1 MCFRKKIIKIVLLA
15 FLLHLS
21 VTTVYAQPKRGV
33 EILQVPGKNEF
44 CKINEASTTILP
56 SGRYVTPAGSLIRI
70 TNDPFG
76 MALSP
81 DGKKAVTLHN
91 GVFTIIDLASLQGIR
106 VPAYNNKLTSPLAHQ
121 PLNASPFA
129 DSITKRAI
137 TTALPQGSFLG
148 VAFAPNSKTVY
159 LSGGDNGAVIVYDIE
174 KLQRVDSITLN
185 GNINGTV
192 FDDSFTSDLLLN
204 QNNNELLI
212 LDRGNFRMVRYDLGT
227 KKISAS
233 IPVGRQPFGLALSA
247 DKKMALVANVG
258 MYSYPLIEG
267 MTKENADS
275 MMIPGHPYGDNT
287 KESINGTVIDGK
299 KIPGVGSPN
308 SPEAMSVFTIDL
320 ASDKV
325 IDKFKTG
332 FQVGQMIDEVKVVG
346 GASPNSIAVGKQ
358 YAYVTNATDDN
369 ISIIDYKHHTIK
381 GTIQITA
388 DKRIDHY
395 RGLLPFGIALS
406 KDEKTLF
413 VALLGFN
420 AVAVI
425 DVATKTTT
433 GLIPTG
439 WGPTRVQLS
448 NDEKEIYIITCRGLG
463 AGPNG
468 GAGFVAPPQGTYIGD
483 IQLGSFQKVNM
494 PTRSELDAYTKQTI
508 SNTFISTA
516 VKDDPENPLP
526 VLPGSHDSPIKYI
539 VYITK
544 ENRSYDE
551 VMGQMENATGDS
563 TLARFGVNC
572 EYTFPDTLHKKMKG
586 LKVTPNHRKAAKQ
599 FSFSDNFYC
608 DSDASIHGHHW
619 MVGVI
624 PNEWVE
630 ANSSVDKTAKIFS
643 KAPGRRFPGS
653 TGSIDPE
660 DYGQIGGM
668 WEALERKNI
677 NFYNFGEANE
687 TAHVREEWMDTATGA
702 AHAVMVPMQKALFT
716 RTSHNYAGFNT
727 NIPDQFRMNQFE
739 SEFTKRYI
747 KGKMAMPSLI
757 TMQVPN
763 DHTAG
768 ARPEDGYYS
777 SHSFVADNDL
787 AVGRILHF
795 LSRTKYWKNML
806 VIITEDDPQGG
817 VDHIDAHR
825 SILIM
830 AGPYVKKG
838 YVSHT
843 HANFGAILKTIYNI
857 LGVPYVN
864 QYDVTASLLQDFF
877 TSKPDFTP
885 YTLEM
890 NDPRIFD
897 VTKAMK
903 KYHRNI
909 DWRKVAAGPDM
920 DDEEEIKAEHY
931 QQKKKEKK

>member
-1 MCFRKKIIKIVLLA
+1 MQFITQKFVPSLIVMSLLSFSGKAQHKKVTV
-15 FLLHLS
+15 LS
-21 VTTVYAQPKRGV
+21 VPAASQ
-33 EILQVPGKNEF
+33 F
-44 CKINEASTTILP
+44 CKIAPNGISVLP
-56 SGRYVTPAGSLIRI
+56 SGRFVTPAGDVIRI
-70 TNDPFG
+70 TNKPFG
-76 MALSP
+76 MAISP

-91 GVFTIIDLASLQGIR
+91 GVFTIIDLATLQNTR
-106 VPAYNNKLTSPLAHQ
+106 VPGYNQKLVSPLTHE
-121 PLNASPFA
+121 PLNTPAFKT
-129 DSITKRAI
+129 DSVIQTI
-137 TTALPQGSFLG
+137 IPTALPQGSFLG
-148 VAFAPNSKTVY
+148 VAFAPDSKTVY

-174 KLQRVDSITLN
+174 KLQRIDSISLN
-185 GNINGTV
+185 GKVNGTD

-204 QNNNELLI
+204 ATNNELLI
-212 LDRGNFRMVRYDLGT
+212 LDRGNFRLVRYNIID
-227 KKISAS
+227 KKITAS
-233 IPVGRQPFGLALSA
+233 IPAGRQPFGLALSEN
-247 DKKMALVANVG
+247 KKTAFVANVG
-258 MYSYPLIEG
+258 VYSYPLIRG
-267 MTKENADS
+267 MTKQNYDS
-275 MMIPGHPYGDNT
+275 MMISHHPYGDNT
-287 KESINGTVIDGK
+287 KESINGTEVEGK
-299 KIPGVGSPN
+299 KIPGVGSPH

-320 ASDKV
+320 TTNKIV
-325 IDKFKTG
+325 DKFKTG
-332 FQVGQMIDEVKVVG
+332 FQIGEMIEEAEVVG
-346 GASPNSIAVGKQ
+346 GASPNSIAVGKEF
-358 YAYVTNATDDN
+358 AYVTNATNDN
-369 ISIIDYKHHTIK
+369 ISIIDYKKHKILGH
-381 GTIQITA
+381 IQISV
-388 DKRIDHY
+388 DKRIDKF
-395 RGLLPFGIALS
+395 RGLLPFGIRLS

-420 AVAVI
+420 SVAVV
-425 DVATKTTT
+425 DVATKTTK

-448 NDEKEIYIITCRGLG
+448 ANEKELYIITCRGLG

-468 GAGFVAPPQGTYIGD
+468 GEGFVEPPQGTYIGD
-483 IQLGSFQKVNM
+483 IQLGTFQKVPM
-494 PTRSELDAYTKQTI
+494 PSVNELAAYTKQTI
-508 SNTFISTA
+508 SNTFISTVIA
-516 VKDDPENPLP
+516 DDKKNPLP
-526 VLPGSHDSPIKYI
+526 ALPGLNQSPIKYI

-551 VMGQMENATGDS
+551 VFGQMENAKGDA

-572 EYTFPDTLHKKMKG
+572 AYTLPDSLKAKYAH

-619 MVGVI
+619 MMGVI

-630 ANSSVDKTAKIFS
+630 ANSSVDKTANYFS

-653 TGSIDPE
+653 TGSMDPE
-660 DYGQIGGM
+660 DYGEIGGM
-668 WEALERKNI
+668 WEALERKKI

-687 TAHVREEWMDTATGA
+687 TAHVREEWVDTATGA
-702 AHAVMVPMQKALFT
+702 GHAVMVPMQKALFT
-716 RTSHNYAGFNT
+716 RTSHNYAGFNM

-739 SEFTKRYI
+739 DEFTKRWL
-747 KGKMAMPSLI
+747 KGKKPMPSLI

-768 ARPEDGYYS
+768 ARPEDGYYFPQ
-777 SHSFVADNDL
+777 SFVADNDL

-825 SILIM
+825 SILMM

-877 TSKPDFTP
+877 TAKPDYTP
-885 YTLEM
+885 YTLEPH
-890 NDPRIFD
+890 DTRIFD
-897 VTKAMK
+897 VEKAMK
-903 KYHRNI
+903 KYGRSV
-909 DWRKVAAGPDM
+909 DWHKIMQGPDM
-920 DDEEEIKAEHY
+920 DDEDDMRKNHYKQTKIK
-931 QQKKKEKK
+931 

>member
-1 MCFRKKIIKIVLLA
+1 MQKKYISLFVFSICVI
-15 FLLHLS
+15 F
-21 VTTVYAQPKRGV
+21 TRAQKKV
-33 EILQVPGKNEF
+33 DILQVPGISQF
-44 CKINEASTTILP
+44 CTINEKGISVLP
-56 SGRYVTPAGSLIRI
+56 SGRLLTPAGDFIRI

-76 MALSP
+76 MAISP

-91 GVFTIIDLASLQGIR
+91 GVFTIIELASLNTIR
-106 VPAYNNKLTSPLAHQ
+106 VPGYENKINSPLTHE
-121 PLNASPFA
+121 PLNSSPFA
-129 DSITKRAI
+129 PGSGIETI
-137 TTALPQGSFLG
+137 LPTALPQGSFLG
-148 VAFAPNSKTVY
+148 VAFAPDSKTVY

-174 KLQRVDSITLN
+174 KLQRIDSISLN
-185 GNINGTV
+185 GKAGEIY

-204 QNNNELLI
+204 ETKHELLI
-212 LDRGNFRMVRYDLGT
+212 LDRGNFRLVRYDLDN
-227 KKISAS
+227 KKITAS
-233 IPVGRQPFGLALSA
+233 IPAGRQPFGLALSA
-247 DKKMALVANVG
+247 DKKTAFVANVG
-258 MYSYPLIEG
+258 MYSYPLVEG
-267 MTKENADS
+267 MTKENYNS
-275 MMIPGHPYGDNT
+275 MMISHHPYGNNT
-287 KESINGTVIDGK
+287 KESIEGTEVEGK

-308 SPEAMSVFTIDL
+308 SQEGMSVFSINL
-320 ASDKV
+320 ATNKV
-325 IDKFKTG
+325 TDKFKTG
-332 FQVGQMIDEVKVVG
+332 FQVGEMIEEVEVVG

-358 YAYVTNATDDN
+358 FAYVTNATNDN
-369 ISIIDYKHHTIK
+369 IAVIDYKKHKILGH
-381 GTIQITA
+381 IQISV
-388 DKRIDHY
+388 DKRIDKF
-395 RGLLPFGIALS
+395 RGLLPFGITLS
-406 KDEKTLF
+406 KDEKTLY

-425 DVATKTTT
+425 DVVTKTTR

-448 NDEKEIYIITCRGLG
+448 GNEKEIYIITCRGLG

-483 IQLGSFQKVNM
+483 IQLGSFQKVKM
-494 PTRSELDAYTKQTI
+494 PSDGELVAYTRQTI
-508 SNTFISTA
+508 SNTFKTESIN
-516 VKDDPENPLP
+516 DDLKNPLP
-526 VLPGSHDSPIKYI
+526 ALPGLHESPIKYI

-551 VMGQMENATGDS
+551 VMGQLKNANGDT

-572 EYTFPDTLHKKMKG
+572 EYTLADSLRSKYAN
-586 LKVTPNHRKAAKQ
+586 LKVTPNHHKAAKQ

-619 MVGVI
+619 MMGVI

-630 ANSSVDKTAKIFS
+630 ANSSVDKTGNVFS

-653 TGSIDPE
+653 TGSMDPE
-660 DYGQIGGM
+660 DYGEIGGM
-668 WEALERKNI
+668 WEALERKKI

-702 AHAVMVPMQKALFT
+702 AHGVMVPMQKALFT
-716 RTSHNYAGFNT
+716 RTSRNYAGFNT

-739 SEFTKRYI
+739 TEFTKKWI
-747 KGKMAMPSLI
+747 KGKQPMPSLI
-757 TMQVPN
+757 SIQIPN

-768 ARPEDGYYS
+768 ARPEDGYYFP
-777 SHSFVADNDL
+777 HSFVADNDL
-787 AVGRILHF
+787 ALGRMLHF

-825 SILIM
+825 SILMM

-877 TSKPDFTP
+877 TPIPDYTP
-885 YTLEM
+885 YDLELH
-890 NDPRIFD
+890 DERIFD
-897 VTKAMK
+897 VEKAMK
-903 KYHRNI
+903 KYNQPI
-909 DWRKVAAGPDM
+909 DWRKIVQGPAM
-920 DDEEEIKAEHY
+920 DNADEMRADHY
-931 QQKKKEKK
+931 RQQNISGMK